1 MVGAR
6 TRQSAKRGRSVTP
19 IAAIPTL
26 KRARRPAGAHGRLVR
41 IPAVTIGGQNNMGE
55 RGRASWCRPAWRV
68 CPRNARYLTRRA
80 PQNGTL
86 TACGMSVTALA
97 ATMLTR
103 QQDPQADHQDGGALT
118 VMRRRQAA
126 RRCTHPRTVEARV
139 TPNTATR
146 EMAAHLPAMPGPA
159 MTPTAS
165 PHTGARPG
173 PAMTST
179 LVTAGR
185 PTTQMPGQR

>member
-6 TRQSAKRGRSVTP
+6 TRQRAKRGRSVTP
-19 IAAIPTL
+19 AAAIPTL
-26 KRARRPAGAHGRLVR
+26 KRARRPASAHGRFAR

-55 RGRASWCRPAWRV
+55 RRRARGRRPAWPV
-68 CPRNARYLTRRA
+68 CARNARYLTRRP

-97 ATMLTR
+97 ATMLAR
-103 QQDPQADHQDGGALT
+103 QQDHQEGDALT
-118 VMRRRQAA
+118 MMRRLQAA
-126 RRCTHPRTVEARV
+126 LRCTHPRTGKAGM

-146 EMAAHLPAMPGPA
+146 EMAAHIPAMRCPA
-159 MTPTAS
+159 MTPTAN
-165 PHTGARPG
+165 PNTAVRPG
-173 PAMTST
+173 LAMNST

-185 PTTQMPGQR
+185 LTTQMPGQA